1 MGNYPVIN
9 LTLKD
14 AKQPD
19 FLLAYE
25 ALKWQIADEYA
36 RHQYI
41 LQDERL
47 AAERDA
53 YMEIRMRK
61 ADRSAYN
68 NSIKFLSQCL
78 EKYYGKKVIIL
89 IDEYDVP
96 LAKANEKGYYEQ
108 MVTLLRKMFGNVLK
122 TNDHLYLPF

>member
-1 MGNYPVIN
+1 M
-9 LTLKD
+9 
-14 AKQPD
+14 
-19 FLLAYE
+19 
-25 ALKWQIADEYA
+25 LKWQIADEYA

-47 AAERDA
+47 AAERDT
-53 YMEIRMRK
+53 YMEIRMRR

-78 EKYYGKKVIIL
+78 QKYYGKKVIIL

-96 LAKANEKGYYEQ
+96 LENAFTQNFYNEMTGFIRSLFESALKQ
-108 MVTLLRKMFGNVLK
+108 TAVWNLL
-122 TNDHLYLPF
+122 